1 MNITELKLMMERKRI
16 LKTIRDDF
24 NGFAESQ
31 NDISRAIS
39 GSERNHSVIAN
50 LDWLV
55 ENGYLTLVRI
65 DGWTKTY
72 TLTEKVT

>member
-1 MNITELKLMMERKRI
+1 MNITELKLMMQRKRI
-16 LKTIRDDF
+16 LKVIRDEFD
-24 NGFAESQ
+24 GFAQSQ

-39 GSERNHSVIAN
+39 GSVGNHSIIAN

-55 ENGYLTLVRI
+55 EKGYLLLERK
-65 DGWTKTY
+65 DNQRKTY